1 MGHITARHTVVRQSK
16 QQLGQLLLISGMVAS
31 ERFQKYA
38 GYAMQGMQ
46 LLFLKFSRE
55 DERQADS
62 HGTYRQITTRSIDQ
76 NCGKIITTIYD
87 P

>member
-62 HGTYRQITTRSIDQ
+62 HVM
-76 NCGKIITTIYD
+76 TIYD